1 MISFERILALLN
13 EHDVRYVVVG
23 GIAVVLHGY
32 PRLTADLDLILD
44 LQPTETRKA
53 IQVLQAAGFV
63 ANIPVDLRQFA
74 DEKIRRQ
81 WIEEKNLKALSLHD
95 GQTPPTV
102 IDILAESPIPFD
114 DLYRRAKL
122 VTLDTTTLRI
132 ASIPDLI
139 ALKRIAGR
147 PEDLRDIEELEKI
160 DG

>member
-1 MISFERILALLN
+1 
-13 EHDVRYVVVG
+13 
-23 GIAVVLHGY
+23 
-32 PRLTADLDLILD
+32 DLILD
-44 LQPTETRKA
+44 LEPTEASTA

-63 ANIPVDLRQFA
+63 ANIPIDLRQFA
-74 DEKIRRQ
+74 DEQIRRR
-81 WIEEKNLKALSLHD
+81 WIEEKNMKALSLHD

>member
-1 MISFERILALLN
+1 MNSFARILQLLN
-13 EHDVRYVVVG
+13 DSDVRYVVVG

-44 LQPTETRKA
+44 LDPAQARKA
-53 IQVLQAAGFV
+53 IDVLQSAGFV
-63 ANIPVDLRQFA
+63 ANVPIDIRQFA
-74 DEKIRRQ
+74 NEKIRRT
-81 WIEEKNLKALSLHD
+81 WIAEKNMKALSLHD
-95 GQTPPTV
+95 DQKPAT
-102 IDILAESPIPFD
+102 ILDILADSPIPFD

-122 VTLDTTTLRI
+122 VSLDTVTLRI

-139 ALKRIAGR
+139 ALKREAGR